1 MQKNFFLLLIF
12 VHLLLAI
19 SFLSDLPFW
28 VMFTISFF
36 LLSIAAVRFGHF
48 DTKNLTISNTA
59 IAILS
64 GLLMYGLFFTG
75 KICAELLFPI
85 QMSEVAALYRKVQPQ
100 LTWHYVALFLII
112 ISGEELFWRGCIQK
126 MIEDSFENKL
136 LVIVISSLLYMSA
149 NLYTFNPLFMLATFA
164 GGVVW
169 GTLYMWNRNIL
180 LTILSHLVF
189 NLFFLVLFPIF

>member
-1 MQKNFFLLLIF
+1 MHKNFFLLFIL
-12 VHLLLAI
+12 VHILLAI

-28 VMFTISFF
+28 IMFTISFF
-36 LLSIAAVRFGHF
+36 LLSIAAIRYGKF
-48 DTKNLTISNTA
+48 DTKTISITNLA
-59 IAILS
+59 FAILS

-75 KICAELLFPI
+75 KISSELLFPNVLTDV
-85 QMSEVAALYRKVQPQ
+85 SALYMKVQPQ
-100 LTWHYVALFLII
+100 LTWHYMVLFLII
-112 ISGEELFWRGCIQK
+112 IPGEELFWRGFIQK
-126 MIEDSFENKL
+126 KVEDHFENKL

-149 NLYTFNPLFMLATFA
+149 NLYTFNPLFLLATFA

>member
-1 MQKNFFLLLIF
+1 MHKNFLLLFIL
-12 VHLLLAI
+12 VHILLAI

-36 LLSIAAVRFGHF
+36 LLSIAAIRYGKF
-48 DTKNLTISNTA
+48 DTKTISISNTA

-75 KICAELLFPI
+75 KIGSELVFPNVLTD
-85 QMSEVAALYRKVQPQ
+85 VADLYMKVQPQ
-100 LTWHYVALFLII
+100 LTWHYVVLFLII
-112 ISGEELFWRGCIQK
+112 IPGEELFWRGYIQK
-126 MIEDSFENKL
+126 KVENHFENKL

-149 NLYTFNPLFMLATFA
+149 NMYTFNPLFLLATFA

-189 NLFFLVLFPIF
+189 NLFFLVLYPIF